1 MAPGPLQFDQ
11 TLTEADGVFTLTIT
25 PRDGPRSF
33 TPVNTNGSQRGG
45 RPIVQFLPRR
55 LADAEIVA
63 GADWKPVV
71 TDTFVLVPL
80 PPADQAAPVTVVFR
94 GRAEAAP

>member
-1 MAPGPLQFDQ
+1 MAPGPLQYDQ
-11 TLTEADGVFTLTIT
+11 TLTEADGVLTLTIT

-33 TPVNTNGSQRGG
+33 MPVNTNGSQRGG

-63 GADWKPVV
+63 GGEWKPVV
-71 TDTFVLVPL
+71 TDTFILVPL
-80 PPADQAAPVTVVFR
+80 PPADRAEPVTVVFR
-94 GRAEAAP
+94 RRGIPSP

>member
-11 TLTEADGVFTLTIT
+11 TLTEQDGLFTLTIT

-45 RPIVQFLPRR
+45 RPIVEFLPQR
-55 LADAEIVA
+55 LADVELVSGAE
-63 GADWKPVV
+63 WQPVV

-80 PPADQAAPVTVVFR
+80 PPADREEPVQIVFR
-94 GRAEAAP
+94 GRPAGP